1 MIMATIYD
9 IARTANVSHAT
20 VSMALRGIG
29 KIRPETR
36 ERIMAIARDVG
47 YRPNTNAVALKSGM
61 SRMITM
67 LHGPHPFSK
76 ISVELRNCARN
87 DGYELSMI
95 ELELDPSRQ
104 RRSFELLLESNCAA
118 AICYMTNLKPVED
131 LVEKFLAQR
140 KPLVVLGPPQDWHPM
155 PGLYGITMEN
165 LNAVGECI
173 DLLLKLG
180 HRHIAHTVYSGEI
193 SDVHRFLTEK
203 LKAAG
208 INDWDPAF
216 HCELHEN
223 LNIFEQGYLAGG
235 KLLEEKPGVTAIQCF
250 SDRFA
255 MGIMRRFYEMGV
267 SVPGDISVI
276 GSENDLFAEY
286 NTISLSTID
295 TGGDL
300 MGRRAWELLCRH
312 LNDPALPLESFVE
325 TVHARFIP
333 RESIGMVSEKS
344 VFFKLRENI
353 KQKGAAAK
361 R

>member
-1 MIMATIYD
+1 MFPD
-9 IARTANVSHAT
+9 CS
-20 VSMALRGIG
+20 L
-29 KIRPETR
+29 
-36 ERIMAIARDVG
+36 
-47 YRPNTNAVALKSGM
+47 
-61 SRMITM
+61 
-67 LHGPHPFSK
+67 
-76 ISVELRNCARN
+76 
-87 DGYELSMI
+87 
-95 ELELDPSRQ
+95 
-104 RRSFELLLESNCAA
+104 
-118 AICYMTNLKPVED
+118 
-131 LVEKFLAQR
+131 
-140 KPLVVLGPPQDWHPM
+140 W
-155 PGLYGITMEN
+155 
-165 LNAVGECI
+165 
-173 DLLLKLG
+173 
-180 HRHIAHTVYSGEI
+180 
-193 SDVHRFLTEK
+193 
-203 LKAAG
+203 
-208 INDWDPAF
+208 
-216 HCELHEN
+216 HEN

-312 LNDPALPLESFVE
+312 LNDPALPLESFIE

-353 KQKGAAAK
+353 KQRGAAAK